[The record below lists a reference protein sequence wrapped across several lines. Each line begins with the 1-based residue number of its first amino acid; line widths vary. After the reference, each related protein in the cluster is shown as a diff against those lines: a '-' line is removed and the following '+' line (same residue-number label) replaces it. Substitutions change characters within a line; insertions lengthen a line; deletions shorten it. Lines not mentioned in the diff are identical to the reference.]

1 MLGWLYEKLLKER
14 GGKKG
19 GKEELEEGRGEGR
32 RGGGRGKGLLK
43 SVSSYDKGQNLLSY
57 QYSLLWKL
65 KTIKFKIYQIHW
77 NLVVSLVYLTEGA
90 GSNKNADLKQ
100 IGLIDLL
107 TGIFS

>member
-57 QYSLLWKL
+57 QYSLL
-65 KTIKFKIYQIHW
+65 
-77 NLVVSLVYLTEGA
+77 
-90 GSNKNADLKQ
+90 
-100 IGLIDLL
+100 
-107 TGIFS
+107 